1 MASYYY
7 LISSLPML
15 KTDGTIPMSFED
27 FLEQCKPNV
36 SAATYRSL
44 CKLESTENG
53 HPMLKEWSH
62 FRSILMD
69 EAAFQRKI
77 KLGKPAAPPDNRESE
92 IANTVAAA
100 LTAKNPLISEQI
112 LLDLEF
118 RKIDAMMGLHSFDDY
133 YLFGYAIKL
142 KLLERQTVFK
152 QEDGSREFRALF
164 NGVKNQILSM

>member
-15 KTDGTIPMSFED
+15 KTDGSVPMDFQT
-27 FLEQCKPNV
+27 FLEACKANV
-36 SAATYRSL
+36 SAATYQSL
-44 CKLESTENG
+44 CNIPHSKN
-53 HPMLKEWSH
+53 HPFLKEWSK
-62 FRSILMD
+62 FYESLMD
-69 EAAFQRKI
+69 ELNYQRKL
-77 KLGKPAAPPDNRESE
+77 KMGKACIVPDDRQADVVNS
-92 IANTVAAA
+92 IAAA
-100 LTAKNPLISEQI
+100 LAAKNPLVSEQM

-118 RKIDAMMGLHSFDDY
+118 KKIDSMMGLHSFDDY

-152 QEDGSREFRALF
+152 TEEGKKEFSSLF